1 MKEITVRGGGDGR
14 VYAFTVPVEMSAEDR
29 RGAVELEGGGV
40 HMVKEVSSPRKGSRV
55 KVG

>member
-14 VYAFTVPVEMSAEDR
+14 VYAFTVLVEMSAEDR

-40 HMVKEVSSPRKGSRV
+40 HMVKVSSPRRGSRV